1 MGLSLSS
8 LGSSLLS
15 TLLNAQNTGGTESS
29 PTGGT
34 TTAAASGDTSSSAPA
49 ATPVDAPA
57 TIADFSASGTT
68 ADAPAASGDGA
79 SDAAEQGAASS
90 RSVASGGVSAGRST
104 ATEDP
109 AASGTP
115 EVADS
120 EDAERAR
127 ALRLQ
132 DDLQAAS
139 IVHTL
144 EKAATQRREAEM
156 AHAKALEGYRES
168 ARASAA

>member
-1 MGLSLSS
+1 MVHQAAGGAGGSFVEVGRQRRRVRRPFDCDGRLGGL
-8 LGSSLLS
+8 GH
-15 TLLNAQNTGGTESS
+15 
-29 PTGGT
+29 
-34 TTAAASGDTSSSAPA
+34 
-49 ATPVDAPA
+49 
-57 TIADFSASGTT
+57 
-68 ADAPAASGDGA
+68 
-79 SDAAEQGAASS
+79 
-90 RSVASGGVSAGRST
+90 AGREFT
-104 ATEDP
+104 DGETR
-109 AASGTP
+109 SGR
-115 EVADS
+115 E
-120 EDAERAR
+120 